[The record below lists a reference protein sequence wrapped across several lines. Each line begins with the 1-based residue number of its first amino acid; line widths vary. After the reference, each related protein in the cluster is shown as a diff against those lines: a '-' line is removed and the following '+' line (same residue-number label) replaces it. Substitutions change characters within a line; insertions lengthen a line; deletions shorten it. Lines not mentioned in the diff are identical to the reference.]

1 MRGNMYADIII
12 DINNENVDKTFQY
25 LVPEQL
31 EDQISIGMCVQVP
44 FGKGNTIRSG
54 FVMNLSTHNQ
64 FPVDRM
70 KQIAGI
76 EMRIPLEDEF
86 RQMAV
91 WMQHYFGGT
100 LSGALKV
107 VLLATRKENP
117 QHKKI
122 VTYTGND
129 EQYEELKEKLIK
141 KNATAKL
148 RVLNGIR
155 ECTKMDSSL
164 LTAKLN
170 VNMATVRS
178 LEVHGILRIEEERNY
193 RNPYE
198 AKEER
203 DKLIPELNNEQ
214 ENAVDIIW
222 KKHENHHVFLLHGI
236 TGSGK
241 TEVYMELIER
251 LQKEG
256 KQSIVLIPE
265 IALTFQT
272 VTRFIRRF
280 GDRVSVIHSK
290 LSKGEK
296 SDQIERAR
304 NGEIDIMIGPR
315 SALFTPFSN
324 LGLIVID
331 EEHETSYKS
340 DQEPKYHAR
349 EMAIYRGK
357 QRNAPVLL
365 ASATPSVE
373 SYYRAVSG
381 EFELIELNNRYGER
395 QLANV
400 DIVDLRQELKTG
412 NRSIFSSLLAKKIQ
426 ESLEQHQQVM
436 LFINRRGVSGFVSC
450 RSCGTVI
457 RCPHCD
463 VSLTVH
469 KGGIMR
475 CHYCGF
481 TIPQPKECPECGSKY
496 IGGFR
501 AGTQKIEELVKE
513 QFPKARVLRMDADT
527 TANKG
532 GYDEILSSFGNGEA
546 DILVGTQMIVKGHD
560 FPNVTL
566 VGVIAADLSLFGGDY
581 HGAEK
586 TFQLLTQAAGRAGR
600 GESKGSVV
608 IQTYQPEHFSI
619 LAAKNQNYQEFY
631 EQEIM
636 YRKLL
641 RYPPVSNLMVILI
654 SATVEEEAQRKLE
667 QLLAFIKEVQK
678 ESTKLSIVGSGD
690 ASVSKIQDV
699 YRKVIYCRHESYD
712 GLTDLKEAIKLKG
725 LNSSDQKNMM
735 IQFDFNPMKT
745 Y

>member
-1 MRGNMYADIII
+1 MYADIII

-25 LVPEQL
+25 LIPDQMK
-31 EDQISIGMCVQVP
+31 DQITIGMCVQVP

-54 FVMNLSTHNQ
+54 FVMNLSEKNH
-64 FPVDRM
+64 FPVERM
-70 KQIAGI
+70 KMITGV
-76 EMRIPLEDEF
+76 EKRLPLEDEF
-86 RQMAV
+86 VQMAV

-122 VTYTGND
+122 VTYIGND

-155 ECTKMDSSL
+155 ECKNMDASL

-170 VNMATVRS
+170 VTMATVKS
-178 LEVHGILRIEEERNY
+178 LEPYGILEINEERNY

-198 AKEER
+198 SNNKIS
-203 DKLIPELNNEQ
+203 KLIPDLNIEQ
-214 ENAVDIIW
+214 KNAVDRIW
-222 KKHENHHVFLLHGI
+222 KKHEIHQAFLLHGI

-251 LQKEG
+251 LQAEG

-280 GDRVSVIHSK
+280 GNRVSVIHSK

-304 NGEIDIMIGPR
+304 KGEIDIMIGPR

-331 EEHETSYKS
+331 EEHESSYKS
-340 DQEPKYHAR
+340 EQEPKYHAR

-357 QRNAPVLL
+357 QRNVPVIL

-373 SYYRAVSG
+373 SYYRAVNG
-381 EFELIELNNRYGER
+381 EFELIELNSRFGDR
-395 QLANV
+395 QLADV
-400 DIVDLRQELKTG
+400 EIVDLRQELKRG
-412 NRSIFSSLLAKKIQ
+412 NRSIFSELLKQQIEDRLNHQ
-426 ESLEQHQQVM
+426 EQVM
-436 LFINRRGVSGFVSC
+436 LFINRRGVMGFVSC

-469 KGGIMR
+469 KGGIMK
-475 CHYCGF
+475 CHYCGY
-481 TIPQPKECPECGSKY
+481 TILQPKECPECGSKY

-501 AGTQKIEELVKE
+501 AGTQKIEELVKD

-527 TANKG
+527 TSNKG
-532 GYDEILSSFGNGEA
+532 GYDEILSSFGNGEV

-600 GESKGSVV
+600 GDKKGSVV
-608 IQTYQPEHFSI
+608 IQTYQPDHFSI
-619 LAAKNQNYQEFY
+619 LAAKHQDYKEFY
-631 EQEIM
+631 EQEIL

-654 SATVEEEAQRKLE
+654 SSAVVEKAQSTLE
-667 QLLAFIKEVQK
+667 LLLAFIKK
-678 ESTKLSIVGSGD
+678 EQENSVKLSIVGSGD

-699 YRKVIYCRHESYD
+699 YRKIIYCRHESYD
-712 GLTDLKEAIKLKG
+712 GLTDLKEAIR
-725 LNSSDQKNMM
+725 LNGVNLYDPKDVV

>member
-1 MRGNMYADIII
+1 MYADIII

-25 LVPEQL
+25 LIPDQMK
-31 EDQISIGMCVQVP
+31 DQITIGMCVQVP

-54 FVMNLSTHNQ
+54 FVMNLSEKNH
-64 FPVDRM
+64 FPVERM
-70 KQIAGI
+70 KMITGV
-76 EMRIPLEDEF
+76 EKRLPLEDEF
-86 RQMAV
+86 VQMAV

-122 VTYTGND
+122 VTYIGND

-155 ECTKMDSSL
+155 ECKNMDASL

-170 VNMATVRS
+170 VTMATVKS
-178 LEVHGILRIEEERNY
+178 LEPYGILEINEERNY

-198 AKEER
+198 SNNKIS
-203 DKLIPELNNEQ
+203 KLIPDLNIEQ
-214 ENAVDIIW
+214 KNAVDRIW
-222 KKHENHHVFLLHGI
+222 KKHEIHQAFLLHGI

-251 LQKEG
+251 LQAEG

-280 GDRVSVIHSK
+280 GNRVSVIHSK

-304 NGEIDIMIGPR
+304 KGEIDIMIGPR

-331 EEHETSYKS
+331 EEHESSYKS
-340 DQEPKYHAR
+340 EQEPKYHAR

-357 QRNAPVLL
+357 QRNVPVIL

-373 SYYRAVSG
+373 SYYRAVNG
-381 EFELIELNNRYGER
+381 EFELIELNSRFGDR

-400 DIVDLRQELKTG
+400 EVVDLRQELKTG
-412 NRSIFSSLLAKKIQ
+412 NRSIFSGLLTQQI
-426 ESLEQHQQVM
+426 EDRLNHHEQVM
-436 LFINRRGVSGFVSC
+436 LFINRRGVMGFVSC
-450 RSCGTVI
+450 RSCGTVM

-475 CHYCGF
+475 CHYCGY
-481 TIPQPKECPECGSKY
+481 TTPQPKECPECGSKY

-501 AGTQKIEELVKE
+501 AGTQKIEELVKD

-527 TANKG
+527 TSNKG
-532 GYDEILSSFGNGEA
+532 GYDEILSSFGNGEV

-600 GESKGSVV
+600 GDKKGSVV
-608 IQTYQPEHFSI
+608 IQTYQPDHFSI
-619 LAAKNQNYQEFY
+619 LAAKHQDYKEFY
-631 EQEIM
+631 EQEIL

-654 SATVEEEAQRKLE
+654 SSAVVEKAQSTLE
-667 QLLAFIKEVQK
+667 LLLAFIKKEQK
-678 ESTKLSIVGSGD
+678 NSVKLSIVGSGD

-699 YRKVIYCRHESYD
+699 YRKIIYCRHESYD
-712 GLTDLKEAIKLKG
+712 GLIDLKEAIR
-725 LNSSDQKNMM
+725 LNGVNLYDPKDVV